1 MAYKDRRHLQTPMN
15 GNAADQMDVQNPSFW
30 SKILRRNIANRLGIK
45 EISIVMRQSR
55 LRWFG
60 HVERLDKEN

>member
-1 MAYKDRRHLQTPMN
+1 MN

-30 SKILRRNIANRLGIK
+30 SKIRRNIANRLGIK

>member
-1 MAYKDRRHLQTPMN
+1 MN
-15 GNAADQMDVQNPSFW
+15 WNAADQMDVQNPSFW

-45 EISIVMRQSR
+45 KISIVMRQSR

-60 HVERLDKEN
+60 HVERMDKVN